1 MKKSYDNFNK
11 CFVLLFIF
19 LIYFSFLFI
28 FLFNKKLI
36 IFKVF
41 NGVVFDSNNVLLVL
55 NDKELKIF
63 NKNKKLYIN
72 NKSYVFNISKIDNDV
87 LERNGD
93 KYNNVFIEINLSNM
107 YKVGDVLSLTI
118 MNDRKCLF
126 KIFNVIW
133 DGD

>member
-1 MKKSYDNFNK
+1 MKKNYDNFNK
-11 CFVLLFIF
+11 CFILLFIF
-19 LIYFSFLFI
+19 FVYFSFLFI

-41 NGVVFDSNNVLLVL
+41 SGVVFDNNNVLLVL
-55 NDKELKIF
+55 SDKELKIF

-93 KYNNVFIEINLSNM
+93 KYNNVFIEVNLPNM
-107 YKVGDVLSLTI
+107 YKVGDVFNLTI
-118 MNDRKCLF
+118 MNDRKNLF
-126 KIFNVIW
+126 RIFNVIW

>member
-1 MKKSYDNFNK
+1 MKKNYDNFNK
-11 CFVLLFIF
+11 CFILLFIF

-41 NGVVFDSNNVLLVL
+41 NGVVFDNNNVLLVL
-55 NDKELKIF
+55 SDKELKIF

-72 NKSYVFNISKIDNDV
+72 NKCYMFDISKIDNNV

-93 KYNNVFIEINLSNM
+93 KYNNVFIEVNLPNM
-107 YKVGDVLSLTI
+107 YKVGDVLNLTI
-118 MNDRKCLF
+118 MNDRKNLF
-126 KIFNVIW
+126 RIFNVIW

>member
-1 MKKSYDNFNK
+1 MKKNYDNFNK
-11 CFVLLFIF
+11 CFILLFIF

-36 IFKVF
+36 IYKVF
-41 NGVVFDSNNVLLVL
+41 SGVVFDSNNVLLVL
-55 NDKELKIF
+55 NDDELKIF

-93 KYNNVFIEINLSNM
+93 KYNNVFIEINLPNM

-118 MNDRKCLF
+118 MNDRKNLF
-126 KIFNVIW
+126 RIFNVIW

>member
-1 MKKSYDNFNK
+1 MKKNYDNFNK
-11 CFVLLFIF
+11 CFILLFIF

-41 NGVVFDSNNVLLVL
+41 NGVVFDNNVLLVL
-55 NDKELKIF
+55 SDKELKIF

-93 KYNNVFIEINLSNM
+93 KYNNVFIEVNLPNM

-126 KIFNVIW
+126 KIFDVIW

>member
-1 MKKSYDNFNK
+1 MKKNYDNFNK
-11 CFVLLFIF
+11 CFILLFIF

-41 NGVVFDSNNVLLVL
+41 NGVVFDNNVLLVL
-55 NDKELKIF
+55 SDKELKIF

-93 KYNNVFIEINLSNM
+93 KYNNVFIEINLPNM

>member
-1 MKKSYDNFNK
+1 MKKNYDNFNK
-11 CFVLLFIF
+11 CFILLFIF

-41 NGVVFDSNNVLLVL
+41 NGVVFDNNVLLVL
-55 NDKELKIF
+55 SDKELKIF

-93 KYNNVFIEINLSNM
+93 KYNNVFIEVNLPNM